1 MPLDPI
7 TGALAGQLLGG
18 LFGGGGGDGGASKLT
33 QAQIDLM
40 NKMWQ
45 YQEPLAQSAV
55 RQNAAMQP
63 IYRQMAGQLGYLY
76 GMQPGTQTQL
86 PMFTQA
92 QSPAQGQDWADSD
105 SFWDRLLGGFKNA
118 VNPQDEAAP
127 SMSPWEIKANADAQY
142 AAEVEKAN
150 NLEAAGTPWWGENK
164 PWATRDAYLAQRK
177 ADIYSDFG
185 VTEADLLQQISDNT
199 VTVPGQ
205 DELPSWMQVPDVD
218 EIIGKLRSSSDVDL
232 ARLQQQLTAQTKGA
246 MQGRGLGAGTVSTTG
261 AAMQGN
267 VPLWMTQE
275 RAKQNAG
282 LATTG
287 YGMRQQNNQYLNNLA
302 TNMTNQLQGYQG
314 QMMPMIDTSS
324 MVNAYGNM
332 ANNAWNQ
339 AYQTN
344 MANQQ
349 AYGGIGGIIGNWWQG
364 QQNKSQAANAAGNS
378 SMGNYM
384 SETGPYWGAGLAPGA
399 AQGGYGLTMNYNSQ
413 PTQLPFAQWYK

>member
-55 RQNAAMQP
+55 TQNAAMQP

-92 QSPAQGQDWADSD
+92 QSPAQGQDWVDSD

-118 VNPQDEAAP
+118 FNPQDEAAP

-142 AAEVEKAN
+142 NAVVTNADRTE
-150 NLEAAGTPWWGENK
+150 GTSLQQWGPDKEYPTK
-164 PWATRDAYLAQRK
+164 EAYLSAMRQLT
-177 ADIYSDFG
+177 YGNFG
-185 VTEADLLQQISDNT
+185 TTEADLLQQISDNT

-232 ARLQQQLTAQTKGA
+232 ARLQQQLTAQTRGA

-332 ANNAWNQ
+332 ANSAWNQ

-364 QQNKSQAANAAGNS
+364 QQNKSQAANAAGNA
-378 SMGNYM
+378 
-384 SETGPYWGAGLAPGA
+384 AGMVLTPGA
-399 AQGGYGLTMNYNSQ
+399 AMVNPAAQAGYGLVPNYNSQ